1 MSHPAGQLSLQV
13 DAGTWLEADELEELT
28 RQLQRE
34 LTDLE
39 VDAVELVRAG
49 EPPPGTRAVDVLAV
63 GSLLVTLAR
72 SSGVL
77 SAVVGAVQSWVAGP
91 RQRSVKLEL
100 DGDTLEVTG
109 LTSADQQRLI
119 ASWIARHSDPAT

>member
-34 LTDLE
+34 LADLE

-119 ASWIARHSDPAT
+119 ATWIARHSDPAT